1 VKEEAMPRS
10 TTAPGEKVDAL
21 VAGFIEYL
29 REQRCVSPLTVDAYS
44 ADAQRFLERRGRKGL
59 RGLTAGD
66 VSRAILGECDGRHA
80 PATVRRHACSLRA
93 FLRYA
98 HLVGLVG
105 GDLSSAA
112 VPVSGRQ
119 ISLLPLGLTSAQ
131 ARALLRTCDRR
142 RAVGRR
148 DYAMIVLMLRLGL
161 RANEVATLQLEDF
174 DWRSGQV
181 TVHGKQARTNQLP
194 LPSDVGEAIAGYLQR
209 GRPSTTARA
218 VFIRTMPPPVGV
230 SRSAVSSVVRRA
242 STRAGLEAFGAHR
255 LRHTTACQVLRAGG
269 SLVEI
274 GQLLRHDSLASTA
287 RYARVDVDRLRRIA
301 RAWPTGTSS

>member
-1 VKEEAMPRS
+1 MSRS
-10 TTAPGEKVDAL
+10 TTTAPGERVYAL
-21 VAGFIEYL
+21 LAGFIDYL
-29 REQRCVSPLTVDAYS
+29 REQRCVSPLTVEAYA
-44 ADAQRFLERRGRKGL
+44 ADARRFLEGRGEKGL
-59 RGLTAGD
+59 RGLTAGE
-66 VSRAILGECDGRHA
+66 VCQAIVREADGRHA
-80 PATVRRHACSLRA
+80 PATVRRYACSLRA

-98 HLVGLVG
+98 HLVGLTG
-105 GDLSSAA
+105 TDLSSAA

-119 ISLLPLGLTSAQ
+119 VSLLPQGLTQAQ
-131 ARALLRTCDRR
+131 ARALLHTCDRR

-161 RANEVATLQLEDF
+161 RANEVATLQLEDL
-174 DWRSGQV
+174 DWRTGQLR
-181 TVHGKQARTNQLP
+181 VHGKHARIDVLP
-194 LPSDVGEAIAGYLQR
+194 LPGDVGAAIVGYLQR

-242 STRAGLEAFGAHR
+242 STRAGLETFGAHR
-255 LRHTTACQVLRAGG
+255 LRHTIACQVLRAGG

-274 GQLLRHDSLASTA
+274 GQILRHESIGTTA

-301 RAWPTGTSS
+301 RAWPTGSSS